1 MKNKHLLAFALVCL
15 LLAGVG
21 KRTSEPSRQV
31 LAQICEAFAYN
42 LLEDGKRQQPRLTTA
57 GDVGRVFDDF
67 GKRSA
72 LGVSYKAAFSDEFKE
87 LGAALAQVAGGGK
100 DAAAA
105 PLTGQLRQEM
115 AVIFLEF
122 SEGL

>member
-1 MKNKHLLAFALVCL
+1 MKNKHLLAFALIALV
-15 LLAGVG
+15 LAGVG

-31 LAQICEAFAYN
+31 LATICEAFAYN
-42 LLEDGKRQQPRLTTA
+42 LTEDGKRQRPRLTTA

-72 LGVSYKAAFSDEFKE
+72 LGVSYRAAFADEFKE
-87 LGAALAQVAGGGK
+87 LGAELAQAAGGGK

-105 PLTGQLRQEM
+105 PLTAQLRQEM
-115 AVIFLEF
+115 AAIFLDF
-122 SEGL
+122 AKAL